1 MLKKLKAAMGAGAAT
16 VDAVLAVGA
25 VRPGDDVTGVVRV
38 EGGDIEQEIERI
50 TVALETVVEVES
62 GDSEFRSNQ
71 TFGTQQVT
79 GALTVGP
86 GDAHEFPFSSRC
98 RGRRRSR
105 TSAGRGCAG

>member
-25 VRPGDDVTGVVRV
+25 VRPGDNVTGVVRV

-62 GDSEFRSNQ
+62 GGQRVPLEPDVRH
-71 TFGTQQVT
+71 
-79 GALTVGP
+79 P
-86 GDAHEFPFSSRC
+86 GGD
-98 RGRRRSR
+98 GRADGR
-105 TSAGRGCAG
+105 AG